1 MPLMKS
7 RWSGNVGLVDPAHV
21 AAHVERGWSLLEGF
35 EAPSDE
41 PEPEPQEAEPETEP
55 QEAEPEAAAAPTEES
70 TIAEIRAYAK
80 AHGIE
85 TPKRGTKAE
94 LLELVGAVESD
105 V

>member
-35 EAPSDE
+35 EAPADE
-41 PEPEPQEAEPETEP
+41 PEPEPQEAEPETD
-55 QEAEPEAAAAPTEES
+55 EAGEPEATAAPTEES

>member
-21 AAHVERGWSLLEGF
+21 AAHVERGWSLLEDF
-35 EAPSDE
+35 EPPADE
-41 PEPEPQEAEPETEP
+41 PEPEQQEAEPETDD
-55 QEAEPEAAAAPTEES
+55 AGEPEATAAPTEES

-105 V
+105 G

>member
-7 RWSGNVGLVDPAHV
+7 RWSGNVGMVDPAHV
-21 AAHVERGWSLLEGF
+21 AAHVGRGWSLLEDF
-35 EAPSDE
+35 EAPADE
-41 PEPEPQEAEPETEP
+41 PEPEPQEAEPETDD
-55 QEAEPEAAAAPTEES
+55 AGEPEAAAAPTEES

-94 LLELVGAVESD
+94 LLALVGAVESD
-105 V
+105 G

>member
-35 EAPSDE
+35 EAPADE
-41 PEPEPQEAEPETEP
+41 PEPEPQEVEPETD
-55 QEAEPEAAAAPTEES
+55 EAGEPEATAAPTEES

-105 V
+105 G

>member
-21 AAHVERGWSLLEGF
+21 AAHVGRGWSLLEDF
-35 EAPSDE
+35 EVPADE
-41 PEPEPQEAEPETEP
+41 PEPEPQEAEPETD
-55 QEAEPEAAAAPTEES
+55 EAGEPEATAAPTEES

-94 LLELVGAVESD
+94 LLALVGAVESD
-105 V
+105 G

>member
-21 AAHVERGWSLLEGF
+21 AAHIGRGWSLLDDF
-35 EAPSDE
+35 EVTADE
-41 PEPEPQEAEPETEP
+41 PEPEPQEAEPEMD
-55 QEAEPEAAAAPTEES
+55 EAGEQEAAAAPTEES

-80 AHGIE
+80 AQGIE

-105 V
+105 G

>member
-21 AAHVERGWSLLEGF
+21 AAHVERGWSLLEDF
-35 EAPSDE
+35 DAPADE
-41 PEPEPQEAEPETEP
+41 PDPEPQEAEPETDD
-55 QEAEPEAAAAPTEES
+55 AGEPEAAAAPTEES
-70 TIAEIRAYAK
+70 TIAEIREYAK

-94 LLELVGAVESD
+94 LLELVRAVESYG
-105 V
+105 

>member
-21 AAHVERGWSLLEGF
+21 AAHIGRGWSLLEDF
-35 EAPSDE
+35 EAPADE
-41 PEPEPQEAEPETEP
+41 PEQEPQEAEPETD
-55 QEAEPEAAAAPTEES
+55 EAGEPEADEAPTEES

-105 V
+105 G

>member
-21 AAHVERGWSLLEGF
+21 AAHIERGWSLLEDF
-35 EAPSDE
+35 EVPADE
-41 PEPEPQEAEPETEP
+41 PEPEPQEDKPETD
-55 QEAEPEAAAAPTEES
+55 EAGEPEATASPTEES

-105 V
+105 G

>member
-21 AAHVERGWSLLEGF
+21 AAHVERGWSLHDGF
-35 EAPSDE
+35 EAPADE
-41 PEPEPQEAEPETEP
+41 PEPEPQEAEPETDD
-55 QEAEPEAAAAPTEES
+55 AGEPEATAAPTEES

-105 V
+105 G